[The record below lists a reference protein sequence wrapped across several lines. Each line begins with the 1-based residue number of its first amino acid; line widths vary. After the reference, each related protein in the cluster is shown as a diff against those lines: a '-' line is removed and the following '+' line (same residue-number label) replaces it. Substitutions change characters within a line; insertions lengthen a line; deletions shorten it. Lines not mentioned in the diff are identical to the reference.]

1 MAKHAIDYSVFGGP
15 QNFGKWMDVHSAPS
29 CPTEVIK
36 RSTSIC
42 CLRLLVDVAQATAI
56 RVVVDASC
64 FRAQARA
71 PVEHLIGQFA
81 SGMTSLLGKLVEGW
95 TSLNGSNSD
104 AVARQFTPFV
114 AERTYRPTGC
124 RGRYDYN
131 SSQELPD
138 TQDELDGDAALD
150 KDDDDDMENVQH
162 DSDDDEHVDVRAG
175 GKKGKGVPDVPS
187 PEKVKE
193 QTAARGKGVS
203 PSKRGRDPEDVGQ
216 GSPVK
221 RPRTDPLAARRRFDF
236 YFSVLFCLSF

>member
-1 MAKHAIDYSVFGGP
+1 M
-15 QNFGKWMDVHSAPS
+15 
-29 CPTEVIK
+29 
-36 RSTSIC
+36 
-42 CLRLLVDVAQATAI
+42 
-56 RVVVDASC
+56 

-95 TSLNGSNSD
+95 TSLNGSDSD

-114 AERTYRPTGC
+114 AERTHRPTGC

-150 KDDDDDMENVQH
+150 KDDDDDMENVHH
-162 DSDDDEHVDVRAG
+162 DTDDDEHVEVRAG
-175 GKKGKGVPDVPS
+175 GKKGKGAPDVPS

-193 QTAARGKGVS
+193 HTAARGKGVS

-216 GSPVK
+216 GSRVK
-221 RPRTDPLAARRRFDF
+221 RPRTDPLAAGRRFDF
-236 YFSVLFCLSF
+236 YFSVLFCLSFRTD